1 MLRGALIM
9 RFDFAK
15 AGSGLT
21 YEIRNIVQIA
31 TRLQEYGVEIKW
43 ENIGDPVAKG
53 EKIPCWMKETL
64 KKVLDDNN
72 SYAYSPTKGVDATR
86 EYLANK
92 NNALKGAQITKD
104 DIIFFNGLGDAVAR
118 TYASMQVDGRVIL
131 PEPTYSTH
139 FMAEVLHAS
148 FPPNTFR
155 LDPANNWKPDLAELE
170 RKVRHANSIV
180 GIMLV
185 NPDNPTGYVYTE
197 HELREITRI
206 AKENDLFL
214 LFDEIYHNIIYNGKS
229 TPLLAEIIGD
239 VPGISMKSLSKEVP
253 WPGGRCG
260 WMEVYNAGKDVAFDR
275 FITAIY
281 QQKMA
286 EVCSATFPQAALP
299 LILEHPNFAGYREE
313 RVRYYENLSRI
324 AADELSKSPYLYTNR
339 ADGAFY
345 MTVVFKDGALKNNQ
359 ILPVKENAMKDYVE
373 SMLSEKTELDKR
385 FVYYLLASTG
395 ICVVPLT
402 SFFAPINGFRMT
414 LLEKDEK
421 KFISIVQKIRE
432 AVDQYVES

>member
-1 MLRGALIM
+1 M

-21 YEIRNIVQIA
+21 YEIRNIVQIGL
-31 TRLQEYGVEIKW
+31 RLQSYGVEISW

-53 EKIPCWMKETL
+53 EKIPLWMKETL
-64 KKVLDDNN
+64 KKVLDDDM

-86 EYLANK
+86 DYIAAQ
-92 NNALKGAQITKD
+92 NNARGGAQISRE

-155 LDPANNWKPDLAELE
+155 LDPANGWEPDLAELE

-185 NPDNPTGYVYTE
+185 NPDNPTGYVYPDHT
-197 HELREITRI
+197 LREIVRI

-214 LFDEIYHNIIYNGKS
+214 MFDEIYHNIIYNGKS
-229 TPLLAEIIGD
+229 TPLLADIIGD
-239 VPGISMKSLSKEVP
+239 VPGISMKSLSKEIP

-260 WMEVYNAGKDVAFDR
+260 WMEIYNAGKDAAFDR

-299 LILEHPNFAGYREE
+299 LLLEHPEFPSYLEE
-313 RVRYYENLSRI
+313 RVRHYEKLSRI
-324 AADELSKSPYLYTNR
+324 AADELVKSPYLYVNR
-339 ADGAFY
+339 TDGAFY
-345 MTVVFKDGALKNNQ
+345 MTVAFKDGVLNHTQ
-359 ILPVKENAMKDYVE
+359 TLPVKEPAMKEYVE
-373 SMLSEKTELDKR
+373 SMLSDKSELDKR
-385 FVYYLLASTG
+385 FTYYLLASTG

-414 LLEKDEK
+414 LLEKNEK
-421 KFISIVQKIRE
+421 KFMDVVQRIR
-432 AVDQYVES
+432 AAIDKYVES

>member
-1 MLRGALIM
+1 M

-21 YEIRNIVQIA
+21 YEIRNIVQIGA
-31 TRLQEYGVEIKW
+31 RLQSYGVDICW

-53 EKIPCWMKETL
+53 EKIPEWMKETL
-64 KKVLDDNN
+64 KKALDDDN
-72 SYAYSPTKGVDATR
+72 SYVYSPTKGVDATR
-86 EYLANK
+86 EYVAAK
-92 NNALKGAQITKD
+92 NNARGGAQITKE

-118 TYASMQVDGRVIL
+118 TYASMQVDGRVIM

-148 FPPNTFR
+148 FPPNTFC
-155 LDPANNWKPDLAELE
+155 LDPANRWMPNLAELKQ
-170 RKVRHANSIV
+170 KVRHANSIV

-185 NPDNPTGYVYTE
+185 NPDNPTGYVYSE
-197 HELREITRI
+197 HELMEIVHI
-206 AKENDLFL
+206 ARENDLFL
-214 LFDEIYHNIIYNGKS
+214 MFDEIYHNIIYNGKS
-229 TPLLAEIIGD
+229 TPLLTDIIGD

-260 WMEVYNAGKDVAFDR
+260 WMEIYNAGKDAAFDR
-275 FITAIY
+275 FINAIY

-299 LILEHPNFAGYREE
+299 LILEHPNFNSYLKE
-313 RVRYYENLSRI
+313 RVKYYEKISCI
-324 AADELSKSPYLYTNR
+324 AADELSKSPYLYVNR
-339 ADGAFY
+339 ANGAFY
-345 MTVVFKDGALKNNQ
+345 MTVVFKDGVLKDTQ
-359 ILPVKENAMKDYVE
+359 TLPVKENAMKDYVE
-373 SMLSEKTELDKR
+373 SMLSENAELDKR

-402 SFFAPINGFRMT
+402 SFFTSINGFRMT
-414 LLEKDEK
+414 LLEKNEK
-421 KFISIVQKIRE
+421 KFTDIVRKIRI
-432 AVDQYVES
+432 AVDQYAES